1 MKIVGNHV
9 LKERG
14 FRSLVYL
21 TAYLRMFTL
30 ATYVRTIITYYTQI
44 AKDSKEA
51 SWYLL
56 WKEDS
61 EVARYVLYSSL

>member
-30 ATYVRTIITYYTQI
+30 ATYVRTIITYYTN
-44 AKDSKEA
+44 S
-51 SWYLL
+51 
-56 WKEDS
+56 
-61 EVARYVLYSSL
+61 